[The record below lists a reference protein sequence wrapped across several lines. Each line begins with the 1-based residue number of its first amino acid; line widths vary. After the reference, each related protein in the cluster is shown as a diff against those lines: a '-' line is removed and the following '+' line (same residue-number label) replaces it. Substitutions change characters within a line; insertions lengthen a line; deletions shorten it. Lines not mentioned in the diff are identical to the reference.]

1 MRESENI
8 KMMLE
13 VMQYSAAALWII
25 AALLWVRNQIRIK
38 KAITELNREVT
49 RLKES
54 ENEQS
59 IAREILSAKIAVN
72 ERTASP
78 LTADAGGSV
87 RPES

>member
-1 MRESENI
+1 
-8 KMMLE
+8 MMLE
-13 VMQYSAAALWII
+13 MMQYSAAALWII

-72 ERTASP
+72 ERTTPP
-78 LTADAGGSV
+78 LAADAGGSV

>member
-1 MRESENI
+1 
-8 KMMLE
+8 MMLE
-13 VMQYSAAALWII
+13 VMQYLAAALWII

-38 KAITELNREVT
+38 KAITELTREVT

-72 ERTASP
+72 ERTTPP
-78 LTADAGGSV
+78 LAADAGRSV
-87 RPES
+87 RPDQKCDSEV

>member
-1 MRESENI
+1 
-8 KMMLE
+8 
-13 VMQYSAAALWII
+13 MQYSAAALWII

-49 RLKES
+49 RLKET

-72 ERTASP
+72 ERTTPP
-78 LTADAGGSV
+78 LAADAGGSV

>member
-1 MRESENI
+1 
-8 KMMLE
+8 MMLE

-54 ENEQS
+54 EYEQS
-59 IAREILSAKIAVN
+59 IAREVLSAQITVN
-72 ERTASP
+72 ERTTSP

-87 RPES
+87 RPDQKCDSEV

>member
-1 MRESENI
+1 
-8 KMMLE
+8 MMLE

-25 AALLWVRNQIRIK
+25 AALLWIRNQIRIK

-59 IAREILSAKIAVN
+59 NAGKVLSPKTTVN
-72 ERTASP
+72 ERAASP
-78 LTADAGGSV
+78 LAADVSRSV
-87 RPES
+87 RPDSKHNRQV

>member
-1 MRESENI
+1 
-8 KMMLE
+8 MMLE
-13 VMQYSAAALWII
+13 MMQYSAAALWII

-72 ERTASP
+72 ERTTPP
-78 LTADAGGSV
+78 LAADAGGSV
-87 RPES
+87 RPDQECDSEV

>member
-1 MRESENI
+1 
-8 KMMLE
+8 MMLE
-13 VMQYSAAALWII
+13 VMQYLAAALWII

-59 IAREILSAKIAVN
+59 IARDTFRKNCSQ
-72 ERTASP
+72 
-78 LTADAGGSV
+78 
-87 RPES
+87 

>member
-1 MRESENI
+1 
-8 KMMLE
+8 MMLE

-59 IAREILSAKIAVN
+59 IAREILSEKIAVN
-72 ERTASP
+72 ERTTPP
-78 LTADAGGSV
+78 LAADAGGSM
-87 RPES
+87 RPEP